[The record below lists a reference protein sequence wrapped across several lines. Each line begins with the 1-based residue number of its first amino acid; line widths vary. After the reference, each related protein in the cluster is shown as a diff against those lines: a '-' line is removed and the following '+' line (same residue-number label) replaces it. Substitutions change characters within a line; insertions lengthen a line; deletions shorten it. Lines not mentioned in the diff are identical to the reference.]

1 MVDFDVLLK
10 HYLNFFKLKSY
21 RRYKKVLSKYPK
33 VVPDNDYDNN
43 IRSYKAF
50 FRLNGMHWHYDWGR
64 YTYLLIKSF
73 DAYNFDIYL
82 EKKYSLLSRLI
93 KYKAFLQDIDL
104 GMFNAGDAPFEENE
118 KNILL
123 LRYDGVEKKV
133 MLAFPSGLQELPENT
148 FVMPYLMHPVMYHKG
163 YYKDVVKYRDN
174 TSRMK
179 ILFAGNVDK
188 KEYSR
193 KVLKE
198 RFNKTHRFEV
208 ISSLLEP
215 GTTNKIELVTTKE
228 QLLPSKNKYD
238 RLFIV
243 RSSDYKIPF
252 EEWLEVLSRAVFFL
266 ACSGSKMPMC
276 HNVVEAMSVGTVP
289 ILEYPEFFSPPLVH
303 KKNCIVYSGVDDL
316 HEKIHE
322 VQQMS
327 SDEIEEMRAGAIA
340 YYEQWLTPETW
351 VRQLIN
357 TSSKNV
363 TLVMNA
369 HLLPRCEVKEL
380 V

>member
-1 MVDFDVLLK
+1 MIDFDVLFK
-10 HYLNFFKLKSY
+10 HYLNFFKFKSY

-33 VVPDNDYDNN
+33 VVPGNDGNASV
-43 IRSYKAF
+43 ISSKAF

-73 DAYNFDIYL
+73 HAYNFDIYL

-104 GMFNAGDAPFEENE
+104 GMFDTGDAPFEENE
-118 KNILL
+118 KNVLL
-123 LRYDGVEKKV
+123 LRHNGVEKKV
-133 MLAFPSGLQELPENT
+133 ILVFPSGMQVLPENN
-148 FVMPYLMHPVMYHKG
+148 FVMPYMMHPVMYHKG
-163 YYKDVVKYRDN
+163 YYKEVVKYREN
-174 TSRMK
+174 PSRMK

-193 KVLKE
+193 KILKE
-198 RFNKTHRFEV
+198 RFNKTHRFEI
-208 ISSLLEP
+208 ISSLLKTGKKDE
-215 GTTNKIELVTTKE
+215 IELVTKKE
-228 QLLPSKNKYD
+228 QLIPTENKHD

-252 EEWLEVLSRAVFFL
+252 EQWLEVLSRAVFFL

-276 HNVVEAMSVGTVP
+276 HNVVEAMSVGTIP
-289 ILEYPEFFSPPLVH
+289 ILEYPEFFSPPLEH

-322 VQQMS
+322 VLHMPS
-327 SDEIEEMRAGAIA
+327 SEIIEMKANAIA
-340 YYEQWLTPETW
+340 YYEKWLTPETW
-351 VRQLIN
+351 VEQLVN
-357 TSSKNV
+357 KPFKNI
-363 TLVMNA
+363 TLIMNA
-369 HLLPRCEVKEL
+369 HLLPRCEEKEMA
-380 V
+380 